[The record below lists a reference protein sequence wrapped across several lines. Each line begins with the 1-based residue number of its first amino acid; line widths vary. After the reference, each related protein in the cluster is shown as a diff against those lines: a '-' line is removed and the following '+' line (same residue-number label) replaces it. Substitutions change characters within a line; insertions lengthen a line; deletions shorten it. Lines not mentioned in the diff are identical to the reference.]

1 MYVLPLELK
10 YKSLRNILLIRC
22 KLNATAG
29 ISLKYMTIDRIIYH

>member
-22 KLNATAG
+22 KLHAAEG
-29 ISLKYMTIDRIIYH
+29 ISLKYMTIDR